1 MSTEHPFLAIT
12 VGNTRT
18 SVATISD
25 GVVEELKSFD
35 STQTSEIVDHAIA
48 TWKSIDSES
57 PQIVTSTSNDSAAK
71 VISEALSDQTS
82 RQIWTIGD
90 DVPPAIGLH
99 LDPETITGVDRLL
112 NAAAAWSIINQ
123 ACVVVDAGTCVT
135 VDFVDGE
142 GTFHGGAIAPGAQM
156 QLDAMHHGTNALPE
170 VVFERPL
177 REAFGK
183 NTAQALLQGVYQGI
197 RGMVRQLS
205 EQYASRYGAYPLIIA
220 TGGDAML
227 LFEDDDLIEQIVPDL
242 QMQGI
247 AVSVNHAMMT
257 EENG

>member
-57 PQIVTSTSNDSAAK
+57 PQIVTSTSNDSVAK

-82 RQIWTIGD
+82 RQIWNIGD

-170 VVFERPL
+170 SFLNVHSAKHLGRIL
-177 REAFGK
+177 RKHCSKVSIKESEVWFDSSA
-183 NTAQALLQGVYQGI
+183 NNMHQDTAHTRSLLQQA
-197 RGMVRQLS
+197 
-205 EQYASRYGAYPLIIA
+205 E
-220 TGGDAML
+220 
-227 LFEDDDLIEQIVPDL
+227 
-242 QMQGI
+242 MQCY
-247 AVSVNHAMMT
+247 SLKMMT
-257 EENG
+257 SLNKSFQICKCRELQSQ